1 MDISIKGTNLDLTP
15 ALKDYV
21 DEKVGHLEK
30 YIGKVIEAKVELER
44 DKHHATGN
52 VFRAEIMLI
61 LGSRRLRA
69 DHSSEDIY
77 ASVDMVIPKLKEQ
90 ISKFKDK
97 RGTLQK
103 RGARS
108 AKRKI

>member
-1 MDISIKGTNLDLTP
+1 MDLTP
-15 ALKDYV
+15 SLKEYV
-21 DEKVGHLEK
+21 NEKVGNLEK
-30 YIGKVIEAKVELER
+30 YLAGGAGARVELER
-44 DKHHATGN
+44 DKHHKTGN
-52 VFRAEIMLI
+52 VFRAEVMLSV
-61 LGSRRLRA
+61 GGRTMRA

-77 ASVDMVIPKLKEQ
+77 ASVDMVIPKIKEQ

-97 RGTLQK
+97 RETMQK